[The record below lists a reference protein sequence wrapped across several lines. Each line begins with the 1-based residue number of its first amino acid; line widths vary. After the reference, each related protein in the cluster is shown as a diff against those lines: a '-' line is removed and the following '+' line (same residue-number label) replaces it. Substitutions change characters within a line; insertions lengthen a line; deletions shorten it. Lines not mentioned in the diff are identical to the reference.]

1 MDSTNNNTI
10 TSSDDT
16 LTNNNNIVLRDE
28 LLIELFTE
36 DIPAKLQKKAIN
48 DSKSIF
54 SKILDEYN
62 AEYGSIETYISPR
75 HLAIRVINLHN
86 KTKSINT
93 SKRGPKVTADSR
105 IIECFLQANNK
116 KLEELEVKDDYYYI
130 NNTQEGCNIESIIQD
145 IIEKF
150 IDTMPWPKSMHW
162 SLEESN
168 ELSAFWIRPIR
179 SIICI
184 YNNKTIEC
192 NIKSVGI
199 ITSNYT
205 YGHRFLSNNKIEV
218 LNFEDYKNKLEKNNV
233 IIDFYSKKAYIE
245 IEMTQKAAAMGL
257 LVKNDE
263 ALLDEVTGL
272 VEYPFIHIG
281 NIDEKFMV
289 LPMEVL
295 STSMKVHQK
304 YFTLTYPDSTIAP
317 FFITV
322 TNVPETKIMHE
333 GFERVLRA
341 RLSDAMFFYKE
352 DTDVTLEAY
361 AQRLSNI
368 VFHEKLGTVSQKID
382 RLMSIA
388 NSTEE
393 HRVISLCKADLVT
406 QMVGEFPELQGIMGD
421 IYARAQ
427 GENTDIS
434 TPIREHY
441 KPLGAKDSLPST
453 FTGSRVSFFD
463 KLDTLVGFIGAGI
476 KPTGS
481 KDPFALRR
489 AALSIIRLILD
500 SEHDVLENTELSWY
514 IETLI
519 DSYAEQG
526 IALSHTTIEDINMFL
541 VDRLAIYL
549 PDKLNIS
556 ADICWKVIE
565 SYNPLKLDYK
575 IVKNKIIKL
584 NEYYKND
591 KFKIVE
597 NAYNRVNGILGSIS
611 VEDIELNTDIDISQ
625 ISTDNDYMNK
635 LKNTL
640 VELINKQLDIND
652 FVNISEVVLEVCEN
666 VLINDEDTNIKNN
679 NILLL
684 TKYSQLIKSEIGN
697 I

>member
-1 MDSTNNNTI
+1 MNNINNDI
-10 TSSDDT
+10 LNTSS
-16 LTNNNNIVLRDE
+16 E
-28 LLIELFTE
+28 LLIEFFTE
-36 DIPAKLQKKAIN
+36 DIPAKLQKKAIS
-48 DSKSIF
+48 DSKYTF
-54 SKILDEYN
+54 SKILDKYKAVYN
-62 AEYGSIETYISPR
+62 TVETYISPR
-75 HLAIRVINLHN
+75 HIAIRVVDLNN
-86 KTKSINT
+86 KTKSIST
-93 SKRGPKVTADSR
+93 SKRGPKVNADSK

-116 KLEELEVKDDYYYI
+116 TLEELEIKDDYYYV
-130 NNTQEGCNIESIIQD
+130 NNIQEGCNIESIINN
-145 IIEKF
+145 IIEEF
-150 IDTMPWPKSMHW
+150 INTMPWAKSMHW
-162 SLEESN
+162 SLPNTN

-184 YNNKTIEC
+184 YNNKTIAC
-192 NIKSVGI
+192 NIESVGI
-199 ITSNYT
+199 TTSNYT
-205 YGHRFLSNNKIEV
+205 YGHRFLSNKKIEV
-218 LNFEDYKNKLEKNNV
+218 KNFEDYKNKLEENKV
-233 IIDFYSKKAYIE
+233 IIDFYSKRSYIE
-245 IEMTQKAAAMGL
+245 REMIQKAAAMGL
-257 LVKNDE
+257 LVKIDE
-263 ALLDEVTGL
+263 TLLDEVTGL

-289 LPMEVL
+289 LPVEVL

-322 TNVPETKIMHE
+322 TNVPDTKIMHD

-388 NSTEE
+388 NSNEE

-421 IYARAQ
+421 IYAKAQ
-427 GENTDIS
+427 GENTNIS
-434 TPIREHY
+434 IPIREHY

-500 SEHDVLENTELSWY
+500 SNYNVLEETELSWY
-514 IETLI
+514 ITTLI

-526 IALSHTTIEDINMFL
+526 IALSHNTLEEVSMFL
-541 VDRLAIYL
+541 IDRLAIYL
-549 PDKLNIS
+549 ADKLGIS
-556 ADICWKVIE
+556 SDICWQVID
-565 SYNPLKLDYK
+565 SYEPLQINYK
-575 IVKNKIIKL
+575 EVKDKIIKL
-584 NEYYKND
+584 NEYYTNE
-591 KFKIVE
+591 KFEIVE
-597 NAYNRVNGILGSIS
+597 NAYKRVSGILS
-611 VEDIELNTDIDISQ
+611 EELNIDMDLEK
-625 ISTDNDYMNK
+625 ISTNNDYMYN
-635 LKNTL
+635 LKKAL
-640 VELINKQLDIND
+640 IELINKKSDIND
-652 FVNISEVVLEVCEN
+652 FINISELVLNVCEN
-666 VLINDEDTNIKNN
+666 VLIKDEDINIRNN
-679 NILLL
+679 NLLL
-684 TKYSQLIKSEIGN
+684 LNKYLKLIQSEIGKL
-697 I
+697 

>member
-1 MDSTNNNTI
+1 MANK
-10 TSSDDT
+10 
-16 LTNNNNIVLRDE
+16 E

-36 DIPAKLQKKAIN
+36 DVPAKLQKKAIN
-48 DSKSIF
+48 DSKNTF
-54 SKILDEYN
+54 TKILDEYK
-62 AEYGSIETYISPR
+62 AVYDSIETYVSPR
-75 HLAIRVINLHN
+75 HMAIRVINLDN

-93 SKRGPKVTADSR
+93 SKRGPKVNADSK

-116 KLEELEVKDDYYYI
+116 TSEELEVKDNYYYI
-130 NNTQEGCNIESIIQD
+130 NNIHEGCNIESILKD
-145 IIEKF
+145 IIAKF

-162 SLEESN
+162 SLEPSTK
-168 ELSAFWIRPIR
+168 LSAFWIRPIR
-179 SIICI
+179 SILCL

-192 NIKSVGI
+192 NIESVGI
-199 ITSNYT
+199 TTCNYT
-205 YGHRFLSNNKIEV
+205 YGHRFLSNNKINV
-218 LNFEDYKNKLEKNNV
+218 LDFDDYKNKLEQNDV
-233 IIDFYSKKAYIE
+233 MIDFYRKRSYIE
-245 IEMTQKAAAMGL
+245 REMTQKAAAMGL
-257 LVKNDE
+257 LVKSDE

-272 VEYPFIHIG
+272 VEYPFVYIG

-322 TNVPETKIMHE
+322 TNVPETKTMHE

-368 VFHEKLGTVSQKID
+368 VFHEKLGTISQKID

-421 IYARAQ
+421 IYANAQ
-427 GENTDIS
+427 GESTDIS
-434 TPIREHY
+434 IPIREHY
-441 KPLGAKDSLPST
+441 KPLGAKDSLPKT

-476 KPTGS
+476 RPTGS

-519 DSYAEQG
+519 ASYAEQG
-526 IALSHTTIEDINMFL
+526 IALSHTTIEEVSMFL
-541 VDRLAIYL
+541 IDRLAIYL
-549 PDKLNIS
+549 SDKLNINS
-556 ADICWKVIE
+556 DLCWQVID
-565 SYNPLKLDYK
+565 SYDPLKINYK
-575 IVKNKIIKL
+575 LVKDKIKKL

-591 KFKIVE
+591 KFEIVE
-597 NAYNRVNGILGSIS
+597 NAYKRVSGILNDIKLDDNIDLEKISI
-611 VEDIELNTDIDISQ
+611 N
-625 ISTDNDYMNK
+625 NDYMYK
-635 LKNTL
+635 LKNL
-640 VELINKQLDIND
+640 LIELKNKQLDIND
-652 FVNISEVVLEVCEN
+652 FINISEIILNVCDN
-666 VLINDEDTNIKNN
+666 VLINDEDANIRNN
-679 NILLL
+679 NLILLN
-684 TKYSQLIKSEIGN
+684 KYSQLVKSELGKI
-697 I
+697 

>member
-1 MDSTNNNTI
+1 MNNINNDI
-10 TSSDDT
+10 LNTSS
-16 LTNNNNIVLRDE
+16 E
-28 LLIELFTE
+28 LLIEFFTE
-36 DIPAKLQKKAIN
+36 DIPAKLQKKAIS
-48 DSKSIF
+48 DSKATF
-54 SKILDEYN
+54 SKILDKYKAVYN
-62 AEYGSIETYISPR
+62 TVETYISPR
-75 HLAIRVINLHN
+75 HIAIRVVDLNN
-86 KTKSINT
+86 KTKSIST
-93 SKRGPKVTADSR
+93 SKRGPKVNADSK

-116 KLEELEVKDDYYYI
+116 TLEELEIKDDYYYV
-130 NNTQEGCNIESIIQD
+130 NNIQEGCNIESIINN
-145 IIEKF
+145 IIEEF
-150 IDTMPWPKSMHW
+150 INTMPWAKSMHW
-162 SLEESN
+162 SLPNTN

-184 YNNKTIEC
+184 YNNKTIAC
-192 NIKSVGI
+192 NIESVGI
-199 ITSNYT
+199 TTSNYT
-205 YGHRFLSNNKIEV
+205 YGHRFLSNKKIEV
-218 LNFEDYKNKLEKNNV
+218 KNFEDYKNKLEENKV
-233 IIDFYSKKAYIE
+233 IIDFYSKRSYIE
-245 IEMTQKAAAMGL
+245 REMIQKAAAMGL
-257 LVKNDE
+257 LVKIDE
-263 ALLDEVTGL
+263 TLLDEVTGL

-289 LPMEVL
+289 LPVEVL

-322 TNVPETKIMHE
+322 TNVPDTKIMHD

-388 NSTEE
+388 NSNEE

-421 IYARAQ
+421 IYAKAQ
-427 GENTDIS
+427 GENTNIS
-434 TPIREHY
+434 IPIREHY

-500 SEHDVLENTELSWY
+500 SNYNVLEETELSWY
-514 IETLI
+514 ITTLI

-526 IALSHTTIEDINMFL
+526 IALSHNTLEEVSMFL
-541 VDRLAIYL
+541 IDRLAIYL
-549 PDKLNIS
+549 ADKLGIS
-556 ADICWKVIE
+556 SDICWQVID
-565 SYNPLKLDYK
+565 SYEPLQINYK
-575 IVKNKIIKL
+575 EVKDKIIKL
-584 NEYYKND
+584 NKYYTNE
-591 KFKIVE
+591 KFEIVE
-597 NAYNRVNGILGSIS
+597 NAYKRVSGILS
-611 VEDIELNTDIDISQ
+611 EELNIDMDLDK
-625 ISTDNDYMNK
+625 ISTNNDYMYN
-635 LKNTL
+635 LKKAL
-640 VELINKQLDIND
+640 IELINKKSDIND
-652 FVNISEVVLEVCEN
+652 FINISEIILNVCEN
-666 VLINDEDTNIKNN
+666 VLIKDEDINIRNN
-679 NILLL
+679 NLLL
-684 TKYSQLIKSEIGN
+684 LNKYLKLIKTEIGQL
-697 I
+697 

>member
-1 MDSTNNNTI
+1 MNIINNNEVL
-10 TSSDDT
+10 S
-16 LTNNNNIVLRDE
+16 NNTVEQDNNE

-36 DIPAKLQKKAIN
+36 DIPAKLQKKAII
-48 DSKSIF
+48 DSKITF
-54 SKILDEYN
+54 AKILDEYK
-62 AEYGSIETYISPR
+62 AEYDNIETYISPR
-75 HLAIRVINLHN
+75 HLAVRVINLHN

-93 SKRGPKVTADSR
+93 SKRGPKVSADSK

-116 KLEELEVKDDYYYI
+116 KLEELEVKDDYYFV
-130 NNTQEGCNIESIIQD
+130 NNTQEGCNIESILQN

-162 SLEESN
+162 SIENSN
-168 ELSAFWIRPIR
+168 ELSTFWIRPIR

-184 YNNKTIEC
+184 YNSKTIEC

-199 ITSNYT
+199 TTSNYT
-205 YGHRFLSNNKIEV
+205 YGHRFLSDNKIEV

-233 IIDFYSKKAYIE
+233 IIDFYSKRSYIE
-245 IEMTQKAAAMGL
+245 REMTQKAAAMGL

-263 ALLDEVTGL
+263 TLLDEVTGL
-272 VEYPFIHIG
+272 VEYPFVHIG

-322 TNVPETKIMHE
+322 TNVPETNVMHE

-368 VFHEKLGTVSQKID
+368 VFHEKLGTMSQKID

-421 IYARAQ
+421 IYAKAQ
-427 GENTDIS
+427 GESIDIS

-500 SEHDVLENTELSWY
+500 SNHDVLEDTELYWY

-519 DSYAEQG
+519 ESYAEQG
-526 IALSHTTIEDINMFL
+526 IALSHNTIEEVSLFL
-541 VDRLAIYL
+541 IDRLAVYL
-549 PDKLNIS
+549 SDKLNIN
-556 ADICWKVIE
+556 ADICWQVIE
-565 SYNPLKLDYK
+565 SYEPLKLDYR
-575 IVKNKIIKL
+575 IVKDKIIKL
-584 NEYYKND
+584 NEYYKNE
-591 KFKIVE
+591 KFEIVE
-597 NAYNRVNGILGSIS
+597 NAYKRVNGILDSEEIDNNIDILQINTDN
-611 VEDIELNTDIDISQ
+611 EYMIKLKDKLIELQD
-625 ISTDNDYMNK
+625 
-635 LKNTL
+635 
-640 VELINKQLDIND
+640 KQLDISD
-652 FVNISEVVLEVCEN
+652 FIDISKITLNVCEN
-666 VLINDEDTNIKNN
+666 VLINDEDLNIKTNN
-679 NILLL
+679 LILLN
-684 TKYSQLIKSEIGN
+684 KYSQLIKSELGSI
-697 I
+697 

>member
-1 MDSTNNNTI
+1 MNTNNNSI
-10 TSSDDT
+10 MPS
-16 LTNNNNIVLRDE
+16 NE

-36 DIPAKLQKKAIN
+36 DIPAKLHKRAIS
-48 DSKSIF
+48 DAKLTL
-54 SKILDEYN
+54 SKILAKYK
-62 AEYGSIETYISPR
+62 AEYDSIETYISPR
-75 HLAIRVINLHN
+75 HLAIRVIGLNGT
-86 KTKSINT
+86 TKSIST
-93 SKRGPKVTADSR
+93 SKRGPKVNADSK

-116 KLEELEVKDDYYYI
+116 TLEELEVKDNYYYV
-130 NNTQEGCNIESIIQD
+130 NNTTEGSNIESIIKD
-145 IIEKF
+145 IIEQF
-150 IDTMPWPKSMHW
+150 INTMPWPKSMHW
-162 SLEESN
+162 SLENSD
-168 ELSAFWIRPIR
+168 ELSTFWIRPIR

-184 YNNKTIEC
+184 YNNKTINC
-192 NIKSVGI
+192 NIESLGI
-199 ITSNYT
+199 VTNNYT
-205 YGHRFLSNNKIEV
+205 RGHRFLSNNKFEV
-218 LNFEDYKNKLEKNNV
+218 LNFEDYKNKLEQNYV
-233 IIDFYSKKAYIE
+233 MIDFYNKRAYIE
-245 IEMTQKAAAMGL
+245 REMTQKAAAMGL

-263 ALLDEVTGL
+263 SLLDEVAGL
-272 VEYPFIHIG
+272 VEYPFIYIG
-281 NIDEKFMV
+281 NIDEKFMG

-322 TNVPETKIMHE
+322 TNVPETEIMHD

-368 VFHEKLGTVSQKID
+368 VFHEKLGTISQKIN

-421 IYARAQ
+421 IYAKAQ
-427 GENTDIS
+427 GESNDIS
-434 TPIREHY
+434 IPIREHY
-441 KPLGAKDSLPST
+441 KPLGAKDNLPKT
-453 FTGSRVSFFD
+453 FTGARVSFFD

-500 SEHDVLENTELSWY
+500 SQHDVLEDTDLSWY

-519 DSYAEQG
+519 ESYAEQG
-526 IALSHTTIEDINMFL
+526 IALSHTTIDEVNNFL
-541 VDRLAIYL
+541 IDRLAVYL
-549 PDKLNIS
+549 SNKLNINT
-556 ADICWKVIE
+556 DICWQVIE
-565 SYNPLKLDYK
+565 SYDPLKLNYK
-575 IVKNKIIKL
+575 IIKDRIIKL

-591 KFKIVE
+591 KFEIVE
-597 NAYNRVNGILGSIS
+597 NAYKRVNGILNNN
-611 VEDIELNTDIDISQ
+611 ELDYKDVKLEEINTE
-625 ISTDNDYMNK
+625 NDYMNK
-635 LKNTL
+635 LKNA
-640 VELINKQLDIND
+640 LIEINNKQLDIND
-652 FVNISEVVLEVCEN
+652 FINISEIALDVCEN
-666 VLINDEDTNIKNN
+666 VLINDEDESIKNN
-679 NILLL
+679 NLALLS
-684 TKYSQLIKSEIGN
+684 KYSHLIKSELGN